1 MVKSKITKIAEVMQ
15 KAETFALQE
24 IDGNADDQLLVAAGL
39 AAVTRNLYINAL
51 GPEEAQK
58 VFEVML
64 DSFIVA
70 DEIHGAMYD
79 HEKPTIH
86 QEEQMKLLKDIWAH
100 LKEWNDWGMRDWIQA
115 GIVAIVVL
123 IVLKAVIL
131 PGA

>member
-86 QEEQMKLLKDIWAH
+86 
-100 LKEWNDWGMRDWIQA
+100 
-115 GIVAIVVL
+115 
-123 IVLKAVIL
+123 
-131 PGA
+131 